1 MTCSPS
7 LSSSSTSPS
16 ASNSRKRS
24 MSFSAPLPPQ
34 KSARTLRR
42 TGSYLSLEDMQTAVE
57 TTLYGRNGAPSS
69 LYANPSAGAPHTRS
83 LRHYKDERDRRKAT
97 LRSSNTVVQMP
108 SITVTT
114 SHIPSRI
121 PIPRLRT
128 SSPLAPAPSVL
139 PARTAFPRSK
149 PEPDLY
155 RVAITTRMR
164 MSPEGRKILYMG
176 PRLAL
181 SMLTAT
187 QELERSLFSATTELE
202 QIVAAQRDAD
212 NDIVMADCDVSLGK
226 SWVVVSSEDWEMI
239 DRGA

>member
-1 MTCSPS
+1 
-7 LSSSSTSPS
+7 
-16 ASNSRKRS
+16 
-24 MSFSAPLPPQ
+24 MSFSSPPPPQ

-42 TGSYLSLEDMQTAVE
+42 TGSYLSLEDMQVAVE
-57 TTLYGRNGAPSS
+57 TTLYGRAGAPSS
-69 LYANPSAGAPHTRS
+69 LYANPSASVPHTRS
-83 LRHYKDERDRRKAT
+83 LRHYKDERERRKAT
-97 LRSSNTVVQMP
+97 LRSSNTIVQTP
-108 SITVTT
+108 STTVSAIST
-114 SHIPSRI
+114 PSRI
-121 PIPRLRT
+121 PMPRPRT
-128 SSPLAPAPSVL
+128 SSPLAPTLSVL

-187 QELERSLFSATTELE
+187 QELEQSLFSATTELE

-212 NDIVMADCDVSLGK
+212 NDIVMGDCDISLGK

-239 DRGA
+239 DCSP